1 MQRVLTGNEYL
12 VFSPDDLHL
21 DGWLCAE
28 ILDGLFDG
36 VYIVDRARTIRYW
49 NKAATRISGYDSTEM
64 LGRVCSECG
73 LRHTDH
79 NGFPTCKQGCGLLQ
93 SIRSDDEYESDLFI
107 RHRDGHRVRV
117 SVRVIPIHGS
127 NGAITGAAEIFR
139 EVTLNQAV
147 SRRIQELETLA
158 LLDPLTRLPN
168 RRSIEAGLQMRL
180 EELNRYGWPFG
191 VLFADIDHF
200 KSINDVHGH
209 DVGDQMLRLVSKTLL
224 SSLRPFDVL
233 GRWGGEEFLGIVVN
247 VDREDLLRISERA
260 RRLVERSYLPH
271 KNGPIR
277 ATISIGATTAGSNE
291 DATILVKRAD
301 KLMYESKIAGRNR
314 VTIFPVP

>member
-1 MQRVLTGNEYL
+1 
-12 VFSPDDLHL
+12 
-21 DGWLCAE
+21 
-28 ILDGLFDG
+28 
-36 VYIVDRARTIRYW
+36 
-49 NKAATRISGYDSTEM
+49 M

-79 NGFPTCKQGCGLLQ
+79 NGFPTCQQGCGLLHSIQ
-93 SIRSDDEYESDLFI
+93 SDEEFENDLFI

-117 SVRVIPIHGS
+117 SVRVLPIHDA
-127 NGAITGAAEIFR
+127 NGTITGAAEIFR

-168 RRSIEAGLQMRL
+168 RRSIEANLQMRL

-200 KSINDVHGH
+200 KSVNDVYGH

-260 RRLVERSYLPH
+260 RRLVERSYLPS

-277 ATISIGATTAGSNE
+277 ATISIGATTAEINE
-291 DATILVKRAD
+291 DAANLVKRAD
-301 KLMYESKIAGRNR
+301 KLMYASKLAGRNR
-314 VTIFPVP
+314 VTLQP